1 VVRGGPGFLRFLIGV
16 FTKLILLAGI
26 DSEFRTVLAKMQA
39 DGKTAISPPA
49 LTTET
54 FERGSNG

>member
-1 VVRGGPGFLRFLIGV
+1 
-16 FTKLILLAGI
+16 
-26 DSEFRTVLAKMQA
+26 MQA

-54 FERGSNG
+54 LNRKVPMADTITTPNRVQFASASAIRYEAGQVSAELAIGRK